1 MKKFFV
7 IGNKVSKSLSPTIF
21 NYWFKKHNIDAH
33 YGHLELNDKNFES
46 KIKELLTK
54 KDLAGLN
61 ITIPFKQKI
70 MRHIIDFD
78 QHARKINAVN
88 CVSIKKKTKGFNTDW
103 EGYYKTLPRMKN
115 IKNKKIIILGYGG
128 AALAIHYL
136 LKTKGCNN
144 ITVFNRTKKKLKF
157 IKNTRFTESI
167 KDLDKYLSTAD
178 IIINTT
184 PKNLINSKKIKM
196 IKKTTLLSDIVYNP
210 KETDFLSSFKENKKI
225 YGISMLIEQAAL
237 SFKIWLG
244 FKPSVDKKLVK
255 ILDRIIT

>member
-21 NYWFKKHNIDAH
+21 NYWFKKYNIDAH
-33 YGHLELNDKNFES
+33 YGYFELNDKNFES
-46 KIKELLTK
+46 KTKELLSK
-54 KDLAGLN
+54 RDLVGLN

-78 QHARKINAVN
+78 QHAKKINAVN
-88 CVSIKKKTKGFNTDW
+88 CVSIKKKIKGFNTDW

-115 IKNKKIIILGYGG
+115 IKNKNIIILGYGG

-136 LKTKGCNN
+136 LKTKGCNQ

-157 IKNTRFTESI
+157 IKNTRLTKSI
-167 KDLDKYLSTAD
+167 KDLHKYLSSAD

-184 PKNLINSKKIKM
+184 PKNLINSKNIKM

-210 KETDFLSSFKENKKI
+210 KETDFLSSFTENKKI

-255 ILDRIIT
+255 ILDKIIT